1 MTKRGKILLVL
12 VSLAVVLVI
21 AGVTSAMT
29 YAVTE
34 TLVLNRAWKGNTT
47 ALPPTLNDLNIG
59 TEITPLTDLLTSN
72 GQREGY
78 SHATVEAE
86 YDFHRFEFKID
97 DSITCCTQIDVLH
110 EGCGNFSEDGS
121 PGHYLYIWNYLNPGW
136 EFVNGTTN
144 GSCDQTLTG
153 TYTTD
158 WSNYIQGGYVYLLAI
173 TQNKGWSCPFLYTWN
188 GTTYQFIGDI
198 YGGAGL
204 GHNPKP
210 GKEKDY
216 VNVDGAQLMPVNGT
230 YRLAI
235 AMDQNEIGY
244 LDEVR
249 LIAVDH
255 SPDIEIYSRPPP
267 VFWINEIPPFE
278 IDTIKNPV
286 TPVSAIDG
294 NGRDILPVISEID
307 RECTE
312 AHMFSFDTI
321 TVDFGNLSGAKQIKL
336 LYSAWMDMGG
346 GPEWAARR
354 EFVASHPGE
363 PKEYNSYAEV
373 INEDGEW
380 ERIFDFNKPAEAKP
394 RTMVLDITDWFMTD
408 DYRMRLN
415 IFTKTHFDYIA
426 VDTSEDEEVSVTE
439 LAPLSADLYWKG
451 VSIQTSPDGKEP
463 VIPSYYDTTEDLT
476 GFGVFDGKFTRYG
489 DVLPLLTEVDDRFVI
504 MHAGDSVSINFNE
517 LPIPEGMERDYYV
530 VCDGYYKTDAVR
542 EQLGQ
547 DVSSVEPLPF
557 HAMSAYPYPEG
568 ESYPYVAKNIA
579 YLDEYNTREFRAS
592 PSGES
597 AHHTIYSDYAEVE
610 ITPCV
615 VGGDVFSINKVAV
628 IAPLVGFAVFMVVA
642 MVVVVLFKRRRLA

>member
-1 MTKRGKILLVL
+1 MTKRGKLLLVL
-12 VSLAVVLVI
+12 VSLALVLVI

-29 YAVTE
+29 YAAKE
-34 TLVLNRAWKGNTT
+34 TLVLNRAYNGSTT
-47 ALPPTLNDLNIG
+47 ELPPTLLNIG
-59 TEITPLTDLLTSN
+59 TEITPLTKLLSSN
-72 GQREGY
+72 DQKEG
-78 SHATVEAE
+78 HATDDDE
-86 YDFHRFEFKID
+86 YDFHRFEFKIED
-97 DSITCCTQIDVLH
+97 TITCCTQIDVLH
-110 EGCGNFSEDGS
+110 EGCGFFEEGGA
-121 PGHYLYIWNYLNPGW
+121 GHDLYIWNYANPGW
-136 EFVNGTTN
+136 ELVDSSIG
-144 GSCDQTLTG
+144 GSCDQTLMG
-153 TYTTD
+153 TFTTD
-158 WSNYIQGGYVYLLAI
+158 WSNYIQGGYLYLLAI
-173 TQNKGWSCPFLYTWN
+173 TQNKGTSCPFLYTWN
-188 GTTYQFIGDI
+188 GTTYQFIGDM

-204 GHNPKP
+204 GH
-210 GKEKDY
+210 GHGSKEGRGKDY
-216 VNVDGAQLMPVNGT
+216 VNVDGSKLTPVNGT
-230 YRLAI
+230 YRLEI

-255 SPDIEIYSRPPP
+255 SPDVEIYSPPPP
-267 VFWINEIPPFE
+267 VFWLNEIPPFE

-307 RECTE
+307 RESTE
-312 AHMFSFDTI
+312 AHLFSFDTI

-336 LYSAWMDMGG
+336 LYSAWMDVGG
-346 GPEWAARR
+346 GPEQAARR
-354 EFVASHPGE
+354 EYVASHPGE
-363 PKEYNSYAEV
+363 PREYNSYAEV

-380 ERIFDFNKPAEAKP
+380 ERISDFNKPAGAKP

-415 IFTKTHFDYIA
+415 YFTKTHFDYIA

-439 LAPLSADLYWKG
+439 LAPVSADLYWKG

-463 VIPSYYDTTEDLT
+463 VMASYYDTTEDLT
-476 GFGVFDGKFTRYG
+476 GFGVFEGKFTRYG

-530 VCDGYYKTDAVR
+530 VCDGYYKTDALR
-542 EQLGQ
+542 ERLGQ
-547 DVSSVEPLPF
+547 DVSSVEPIPF

-568 ESYPYVAKNIA
+568 ESYPYNAKNIA

-615 VGGDVFSINKVAV
+615 VGGEAFSINKVAV
-628 IAPLVGFAVFMVVA
+628 LAPLVGFAVFMVVA
-642 MVVVVLFKRRRLA
+642 MVVIVLFKRRRLA